1 MGGNLESHLRI
12 LPISLT
18 QDLGRPG
25 NLHSSLLEIPELWS
39 KKSGCPD
46 RPHGEATWGGERPWN
61 YMEWER
67 PRCPSVPTEPSC
79 PAIPAEMPDAQMNS
93 LRYCS
98 PVMPVE
104 VCSPSWHNVGQ
115 KNHPAEPSEPTESS
129 KLFHL
134 PMLLVLGGNMVL
146 PIVFL
151 GSWQTCLLC
160 GSSPQQSLCCGGW
173 CHHWGMCLVT
183 SLVPS
188 YYLQRPGGWV
198 GKLLEG
204 KARDL
209 DSSTNCYPTVW
220 S

>member
-46 RPHGEATWGGERPWN
+46 RPHGEATWGGEKPWN
-61 YMEWER
+61 YMEWEA
-67 PRCPSVPTEPSC
+67 PRCLSPAVQPSLLKCQMHKWTLLD
-79 PAIPAEMPDAQMNS
+79 IPAQLCPLKSAAPADIMWGRRTTQ
-93 LRYCS
+93 LS
-98 PVMPVE
+98 PVNPLRE
-104 VCSPSWHNVGQ
+104 VNYSTCQ
-115 KNHPAEPSEPTESS
+115 T
-129 KLFHL
+129 
-134 PMLLVLGGNMVL
+134 LLVLGGNMVL

-188 YYLQRPGGWV
+188 YYLQRHGGWV

-209 DSSTNCYPTVW
+209 DSSINCYPTVW